1 MAVFGKRWSK
11 AELTILDTS
20 NDINELKKRLPD
32 RTLGAIKT
40 KKAQLQ
46 YNQEP
51 TVSVPWSAEEIAL
64 FPKTQKVDKAM
75 LAELAEKL
83 EFRDKNAIW
92 KKLKSMGHV
101 WIKTEIEEPTE
112 DNPYPMHGKL
122 WTEEELALFPTDKIV
137 TKEIIDELAAKL
149 PLRKPSSI
157 WPKMKKEGYVWEQQE
172 EKVVA
177 KSIEVNPLSNN
188 EKYVLSIAHELGFR
202 AQTQRGVPSLEPQL
216 TGVEDCREQIA
227 SKFNLPEDFTGGE
240 LYCAIGGRI
249 SPLPWDIASFPEVAT
264 AHRKRDPESILAAA
278 KVLHKALEAYI
289 NG

>member
-1 MAVFGKRWSK
+1 MAVFGKRWTK
-11 AELTILDTS
+11 AELSILDTS
-20 NDINELKKRLPD
+20 NDINELKKLLPE
-32 RTLGAIKT
+32 RTSGAIKT
-40 KKAQLQ
+40 KKTQLK
-46 YNQEP
+46 YTQEP
-51 TVSVPWSAEEIAL
+51 SVPWSAEEIAL

-75 LAELAEKL
+75 LLELTEKL

-101 WIKTEIEEPTE
+101 WVKTEIEEPTE

-122 WTEEELALFPTDKIV
+122 WTDEETAMFPVNKIV
-137 TKEIIDELAAKL
+137 TKEIIDEVAAKL

-172 EKVVA
+172 A
-177 KSIEVNPLSNN
+177 PVNPLTSD
-188 EKYVLSIAHELGFR
+188 EKYILSLAHELGFR
-202 AQTQRGVPSLEPQL
+202 AQRGVPSLDPQL
-216 TGVEDCREQIA
+216 KGVEDHREQIA
-227 SKFNLPEDFTGGE
+227 RNFNLDEDFTSGE

-249 SPLPWDIASFPEVAT
+249 SPLPWDMANYPEVAT